1 MKFKVIQNQ
10 VIVAVLDGLTYV
22 KQYNG
27 GLILPCSADK
37 DPMGILSEDGSIV
50 WHLEGFA
57 NFISGDYATVKIA
70 EITDEEYTELKTA
83 LGADEVIEQPEE
95 LPSPVDET
103 EPTEDDSTEEEQ
115 PEVDED
121 TEEQIPPPETVAKP
135 EPVMSLDAMRQK
147 ILELEAK
154 VSTLEAEKEALVT
167 YHETASDA
175 SVNSIAKM
183 RAASSQTVANITA
196 IKDGVETTE
205 EVSA

>member
-10 VIVAVLDGLTYV
+10 VIIAVLDGLTYV
-22 KQYNG
+22 KQYKG

-37 DPMGILSEDGSIV
+37 GPMGILSEDGSIV

-95 LPSPVDET
+95 LPPPVDET
-103 EPTEDDSTEEEQ
+103 EPTDDSTEEEQ

-121 TEEQIPPPETVAKP
+121 TEEQTPPPETVAKP

-154 VSTLEAEKEALVT
+154 VSTLEAEKEALVA

-183 RAASSQTVANITA
+183 RAASSQTVADITA